1 MLDTFKHKG
10 LRSRLIEELA
20 LKGITDEAVL
30 AAMEAV
36 PRHQF
41 VEGVF
46 ADEAYQDKP
55 LPIAN
60 GQTISQPF
68 TVAYQ
73 TQLLQLK
80 PRMKVL
86 EIGTGSGYQ
95 TAVLC
100 AMKLKVFSVEFHARL
115 HREAKQRL
123 EALGYQPKLTVGDGS
138 QGWPRY
144 QSYERILLT
153 AASPRIPENLRQQL
167 AIGGRL
173 VAPVGSLD
181 QQHMQVVIRLSKN
194 EFETHSLKACKFV
207 PLLGKYGFS

>member
-1 MLDTFKHKG
+1 
-10 LRSRLIEELA
+10 
-20 LKGITDEAVL
+20 
-30 AAMEAV
+30 MESI

-46 ADEAYQDKP
+46 GDEAYLDKA
-55 LPIAN
+55 LPIAD

-100 AMKLKVFSVEFHARL
+100 AMKLKVFSVELHPRL
-115 HREAKQRL
+115 HREAKERL
-123 EALGYQPKLTVGDGS
+123 DALGFQPKLMVGDGS

-153 AASPRIPENLRQQL
+153 AASPRVPEALKQQL

-173 VAPVGSLD
+173 IAPVGSLD
-181 QQHMQVVIRLSKN
+181 QQQMKVVIRLAKN
-194 EFETHSLKACKFV
+194 EFEIQSLKACKFV